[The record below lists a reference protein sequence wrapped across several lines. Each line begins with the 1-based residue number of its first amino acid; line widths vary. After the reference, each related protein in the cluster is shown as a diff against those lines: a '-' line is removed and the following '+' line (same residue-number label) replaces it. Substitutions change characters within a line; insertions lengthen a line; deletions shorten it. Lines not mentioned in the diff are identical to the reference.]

1 MTDLWSQYTYSKK
14 GRSRR
19 LSQNKCVAI
28 LVSTLADN
36 TRAVL
41 ISKKAR
47 DWGTAEVVLWHT
59 QPCPGKS
66 TLHSLMLVK
75 ACLGGIP
82 HKRIKC
88 ERHSGSPAAS
98 PGSSCFYFPTCLVS
112 LWCPKFAVID
122 LTWDMLFLITCFFF
136 FHNKMALFLN
146 QAVSNIRWTVRSPLS
161 LKNRETY
168 ENVKG
173 SKFLERSGRVRANT
187 EEEHVPWRGEMKT

>member
-1 MTDLWSQYTYSKK
+1 MPLWLKCPQNKREGMGLNPRTYLKSGHNDRSVIQYTYSKK
-14 GRSRR
+14 GRDRR

-36 TRAVL
+36 TREVL

-59 QPCPGKS
+59 QACPGKS

-88 ERHSGSPAAS
+88 ERHSGSPAAR
-98 PGSSCFYFPTCLVS
+98 PGSSCFYFTTCLVS
-112 LWCPKFAVID
+112 LWCPKSAVID
-122 LTWDMLFLITCFFF
+122 LT
-136 FHNKMALFLN
+136 
-146 QAVSNIRWTVRSPLS
+146 
-161 LKNRETY
+161 
-168 ENVKG
+168 
-173 SKFLERSGRVRANT
+173 
-187 EEEHVPWRGEMKT
+187 